1 MACREELAGILLQEN
16 SLMEIVK
23 LIGSDV
29 LPDDQKL
36 VIEIARVVRV
46 GFLQQNAFH
55 KDDTFVP
62 MEKQL
67 KMMQVIL
74 HLYHKCQDVVARQV
88 PLSQIIKLGLFD
100 KVIKIKYDVPND
112 QLDLLDGYIT
122 EINQALGQFLNTDYR
137 KGE

>member
-1 MACREELAGILLQEN
+1 MACREELAGICVAGKQLDGDC
-16 SLMEIVK
+16 K
-23 LIGSDV
+23 ADCSDV

-74 HLYHKCQDVVARQV
+74 HLYHKCQMLWHDRC
-88 PLSQIIKLGLFD
+88 PCPRLLNWDCLIK
-100 KVIKIKYDVPND
+100 
-112 QLDLLDGYIT
+112 
-122 EINQALGQFLNTDYR
+122 
-137 KGE
+137 